1 MSKLII
7 KGGNTISGEIRVG
20 GAKNS
25 VLPILAA
32 TVLNGGINIIHDI
45 PKLLDV
51 DIMEK
56 ILTSLGCSVK
66 RENGTIIVDSRQLT
80 NYEIPEDLVR
90 EMRSSIIFLGAMLSR
105 YGKVKVSYPGG

>member
-1 MSKLII
+1 MEQKF
-7 KGGNTISGEIRVG
+7 
-20 GAKNS
+20 

-51 DIMEK
+51 YIMER

-66 RENGTIIVDSRQLT
+66 RENRTIVVDSGQLV
-80 NYEIPEDLVR
+80 N
-90 EMRSSIIFLGAMLSR
+90 
-105 YGKVKVSYPGG
+105 

>member
-1 MSKLII
+1 MSRLII
-7 KGGNTISGEIRVG
+7 NGGNRIHGETRIG

-32 TVLNGGINIIHDI
+32 TVLNGGINIVHDI

-56 ILTSLGCSVK
+56 ILVSLGCSIK
-66 RENGTIIVDSRQLT
+66 REKRTILH
-80 NYEIPEDLVR
+80 
-90 EMRSSIIFLGAMLSR
+90 F
-105 YGKVKVSYPGG
+105 

>member
-7 KGGNTISGEIRVG
+7 NGGNRIHGEIRIG

-51 DIMEK
+51 
-56 ILTSLGCSVK
+56 CQ
-66 RENGTIIVDSRQLT
+66 RQSW
-80 NYEIPEDLVR
+80 DR
-90 EMRSSIIFLGAMLSR
+90 Q
-105 YGKVKVSYPGG
+105 

>member
-7 KGGNTISGEIRVG
+7 NGGNRIHGEIRIG

-51 DIMEK
+51 GIMEK
-56 ILTSLGCSVK
+56 ILVSLGCTVK
-66 RENGTIIVDSRQLT
+66 RENRTVIVDSKQLT
-80 NYEIPEDLVR
+80 NHEIPEELVR

-105 YGKVKVSYPGG
+105 CGRVIASYPGG